1 MNDRSSR
8 RSRPEP
14 TVGASAEPVGPDVL
28 CTELVRV
35 YATEGIEVQALQGL
49 SLRVDRGEL
58 VAIIGA
64 SGSGKSTLLSI
75 LSGIDRPTA
84 GRAVVAGF
92 DLVALGRADRTRYQR
107 SAVGFV
113 WQQTARNL
121 VPYLT
126 GAQNISLVLSVAGV
140 KHRRQRVDRLLAL
153 TGAQEQADKLPA
165 EMSGGQQQRVA
176 IAVALANDPRI
187 LLADEP
193 TGELDEESTQLV
205 LSTLRRVNEE
215 TGTTM
220 IIVTHDA
227 DVSEHVRRTI
237 GIRDGRIASETL
249 RHHERAADGTPSTVA
264 REFVVLDHVGRMQ
277 IPPESVR
284 ALGLADRVLLHT
296 EQDRVVIRPSGD
308 LPAAPSQKK
317 DTGSQDIFD
326 GGDAR

>member
-1 MNDRSSR
+1 MTEASGRSQQTA
-8 RSRPEP
+8 PP
-14 TVGASAEPVGPDVL
+14 AGPDVV

-58 VAIIGA
+58 VAIVGA

-75 LSGIDRPTA
+75 LSGIDQPTA

-92 DLVALGRADRTRYQR
+92 DLVGLGRAERTRYQR

-121 VPYLT
+121 IPYLT
-126 GAQNISLVLSVAGV
+126 GAQNISLVLAVAGTRR
-140 KHRRQRVDRLLAL
+140 RRQRVAELLEL
-153 TGAQEQADKLPA
+153 TGAREQAHQLPA

-193 TGELDEESTQLV
+193 TGELDEESTHLV
-205 LSTLRRVNEE
+205 LSTLRRVNEQ

-237 GIRDGRIASETL
+237 RIRDGRIASETL
-249 RHHERAADGTPSTVA
+249 RHQEFGIDGSTATVA
-264 REFVVLDHVGRMQ
+264 QEFVVLDHVGRMQ

-296 EQDRVVIRPSGD
+296 EADQVVIRPGGVLGPPPPPERVEDRPD
-308 LPAAPSQKK
+308 L
-317 DTGSQDIFD
+317 FD
-326 GGDAR
+326 EGNRR